1 MDRMTEKKH
10 TLHIRNLDDN
20 TYCLMWA
27 MRKKLKAKS
36 WADMMKK
43 ICATYKEEIE
53 EFEWL

>member
-1 MDRMTEKKH
+1 MTEKKH
-10 TLHIRNLDDN
+10 TLHIRNLDDD
-20 TYCLMWA
+20 TYHLMWA